1 MCDFHNIFTS
11 NRQQFSFT
19 LQSKCYISDDIVLF
33 MFLDWLLDFFVWDK
47 WRQFKKLT
55 ITAFHCCMTRRRCA
69 IMSAPKFIFLL
80 CFWMNACFL
89 RFFYGRAAAGEKVVI
104 CFNEILIYEHTWLF
118 GRSSSSTGPD
128 AAALLTETVDS
139 VGDAASSLLDSK
151 DCAWSVWDV
160 WLGDTQHD
168 IVVFGEQMLAEDP
181 RQRGMAVAAGGTFDA
196 AVLAR
201 V

>member
-1 MCDFHNIFTS
+1 MGE
-11 NRQQFSFT
+11 
-19 LQSKCYISDDIVLF
+19 
-33 MFLDWLLDFFVWDK
+33 
-47 WRQFKKLT
+47 
-55 ITAFHCCMTRRRCA
+55 RR
-69 IMSAPKFIFLL
+69 
-80 CFWMNACFL
+80 
-89 RFFYGRAAAGEKVVI
+89 GEEVVI

-160 WLGDTQHD
+160 WLGDTQRD